1 MQPGDIAIVSLGS
14 VLIVLLITVLASVVM
29 QACASQTYVLT
40 QRLFP
45 ALNEAGY
52 NYWLDWGTLLGARRE
67 GGMIPHDYD
76 ADIGMHESEF
86 QKLRA
91 NWKKD
96 AHFHGMRLCKEGGGL
111 YRIRSGLGWVD
122 VFRYTGDGDMLD
134 MLSMAHEKH
143 SCKCPGRGHRIARAF
158 IFPLRS
164 LRFGSVLAP
173 VPADTD
179 SYLVHLYGD
188 AWHIPRKNDA
198 SRIMSLV
205 PRLFSR

>member
-1 MQPGDIAIVSLGS
+1 MKSGDIAAVSLAC

-45 ALNEAGY
+45 ALNAAGY

-67 GGMIPHDYD
+67 KGMIPHDYD

-86 QKLRA
+86 QRLRA
-91 NWKKD
+91 NWKND
-96 AHFHGMRLCKEGGGL
+96 ERFQGMRLCKEGDGL
-111 YRIRSGLGWVD
+111 YRIRLGLGWVD
-122 VFRYTGDGDMLD
+122 VFRYKGDGDTLD
-134 MLSMAHEKH
+134 MLSMAHDKH
-143 SCKCPGRGHRIARAF
+143 SCKCSGRGHRIPRTF

-164 LRFGSVLAP
+164 LHFGAVVAP

-179 SYLVHLYGD
+179 NYLVHLYGD
-188 AWHIPRKNDA
+188 SWHIPRKNDA

-205 PRLFSR
+205 PRLVSR